1 MRYERKSEYG
11 GYLPLE
17 LNSGTEMFERYSK
30 CLRRF
35 NSVKASFRYIIEQ
48 EKPLKIMIPYYYCP
62 STTEALKQSGADI
75 SFYHISSDLC
85 PEKISDKKE
94 NLIFLVDYFGVKT
107 KDISRIAKQ
116 YEKATVI
123 IDYAHSFF
131 SEPIFQK
138 NIYNVYSARKFFGV
152 PDGSYVVAEDISI
165 STSESTS
172 ELVNSCAYA
181 GYLLK
186 AYECGVNAAYH
197 EKKAA
202 DQIIAEQYTCM
213 SKLTVGL
220 LKNVDYENVKNRRIK
235 NYRVLHQELGN
246 INELLIPQECPAY
259 QYPLLLSD
267 HGEKIKLELVKKK
280 IFVST
285 LWKGKELLEQGNKFE
300 INMSDN
306 AVFLPIDQRYDIED
320 MKFLASTV
328 LEIRKNIEYE

>member
-30 CLRRF
+30 YLKRF
-35 NSVKASFRYIIEQ
+35 NSVKASFQYIIEQ

-62 STTEALKQSGADI
+62 STTEALKQSGVDI

-85 PEKISDKKE
+85 PEKIPDEKE
-94 NLIFLVDYFGVKT
+94 NLILLVDYFGVKT
-107 KDISRIAKQ
+107 EDISRIAKQ
-116 YEKATVI
+116 YEKAAVI

-131 SEPIFQK
+131 AEPIFQK
-138 NIYNVYSARKFFGV
+138 NIYNVYSARKFLGV
-152 PDGSYVVAEDISI
+152 PDGSYVVAEGISI
-165 STSESTS
+165 STP
-172 ELVNSCAYA
+172 ELANSCAYA

-202 DQIIAEQYTCM
+202 DQIIAEQYTGM

-259 QYPLLLSD
+259 QYPLLISD
-267 HGEKIKLELVKKK
+267 HGEKIKSELVKKK

-285 LWKGKELLEQGNKFE
+285 LWKGKELLEKGNEFE

-306 AVFLPIDQRYDIED
+306 AVFLPIDQRYDEED
-320 MKFLASTV
+320 MRFLANTV
-328 LEIRKNIEYE
+328 LEMRKNIAYG